1 MNKSNSKKGSVF
13 DDYDQKKAKV
23 QAKDKKQQISLSG
36 DSYQSEG
43 FNGLKMKNH
52 SPNGFADKIGNHQ
65 NKNIVTTMIN
75 NQ

>member
-13 DDYDQKKAKV
+13 DDYDQKKPKV

-52 SPNGFADKIGNHQ
+52 SPNAFADKIGNYQ
-65 NKNIVTTMIN
+65 NKNMVTTMIN